1 MNVSIDELVSRL
13 RSARRAIAFTGAG
26 ISTESGIPDFRSP
39 GGVWTC
45 YPTIYYDEFMSDA
58 AARARYWRMKR
69 DLYAQ
74 CRDCKP
80 NAGHAALA
88 RLESAGRLQAVITQN
103 IDGLHQ
109 DAGNRK

>member
-1 MNVSIDELVSRL
+1 
-13 RSARRAIAFTGAG
+13 
-26 ISTESGIPDFRSP
+26 
-39 GGVWTC
+39 
-45 YPTIYYDEFMSDA
+45 
-58 AARARYWRMKR
+58 AARAQYWRMKR

-74 CRDCKP
+74 CRDGKP

-109 DAGNRK
+109 DAGNRKVLELHGTGRFVECTQCDRRWPADILVDGKECEGAVPLCSACR